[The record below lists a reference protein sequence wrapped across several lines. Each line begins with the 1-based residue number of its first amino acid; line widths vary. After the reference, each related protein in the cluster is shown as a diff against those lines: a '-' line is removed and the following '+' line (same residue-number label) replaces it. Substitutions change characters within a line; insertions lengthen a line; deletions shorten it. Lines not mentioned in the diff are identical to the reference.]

1 VTSTED
7 VTAFFP
13 IILIQDYNNA
23 SFIQGLFP
31 GEIFIIFFGV
41 LIYLLTTVFTL
52 FHLGKHIAAWLQD
65 DKTRSFLSLSRVA
78 LMVLAL
84 VLLSKFSLAK
94 LGNILA
100 NAVQTCSSTRVLIAL
115 TFRCT

>member
-1 VTSTED
+1 MNREICFDYLATRTED

-13 IILIQDYNNA
+13 IILIQDYENA

-41 LIYLLTTVFTL
+41 LIYLLTTAFTL
-52 FHLGKHIAAWLQD
+52 FHLGKHIVAYMQGDQA
-65 DKTRSFLSLSRVA
+65 RSFLSLSRVA

-84 VLLSKFSLAK
+84 VLLSK
-94 LGNILA
+94 
-100 NAVQTCSSTRVLIAL
+100 SSTCLIRKY
-115 TFRCT
+115 RC

>member
-1 VTSTED
+1 MNREICFDYLVTGTED

-13 IILIQDYNNA
+13 VILIQDWETA

-41 LIYLLTTVFTL
+41 LIYILTAAFTL
-52 FHLGKHIAAWLQD
+52 FHLGKHISAWLHT
-65 DKTRSFLSLSRVA
+65 DKTRSFFSLSRVA

-84 VLLSKFSLAK
+84 VLLSKSLLAK
-94 LGNILA
+94 
-100 NAVQTCSSTRVLIAL
+100 
-115 TFRCT
+115 

>member
-1 VTSTED
+1 MNREICFDYLVTSTED

-13 IILIQDYNNA
+13 VILIQDYNNA

-41 LIYLLTTVFTL
+41 LIYLLTTIFTL
-52 FHLGKHIAAWLQD
+52 FHLGKHITAWIHG
-65 DKTRSFLSLSRVA
+65 DKARSFLSLSRVA

-84 VLLSKFSLAK
+84 VLLSKSPTFK
-94 LGNILA
+94 LGN
-100 NAVQTCSSTRVLIAL
+100 N
-115 TFRCT
+115 CTNLV